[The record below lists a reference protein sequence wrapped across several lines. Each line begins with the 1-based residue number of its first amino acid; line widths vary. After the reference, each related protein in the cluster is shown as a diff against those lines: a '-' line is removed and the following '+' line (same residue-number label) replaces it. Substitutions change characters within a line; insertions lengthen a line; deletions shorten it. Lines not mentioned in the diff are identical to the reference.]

1 MRNNKVRQRIAAGKL
16 KLRIRDL
23 RNLGVKSEVMLAQ
36 VGIRF
41 VEQLRERGA
50 VRTFVDMKR
59 AGVTSSLNLL
69 WSLEGALDPWPE
81 GQHWQEV
88 ARSDARLSLLL
99 SVEDVERELA
109 ELAEGAERSRQTGTS
124 T

>member
-1 MRNNKVRQRIAAGKL
+1 VRNNKVRQRIAAGKL

-23 RNLGVKSEVMLAQ
+23 RNLGVKSETMLAQ
-36 VGIRF
+36 IGIRF

-50 VRTFVDMKR
+50 VRTYVDMKR
-59 AGVTSSLNLL
+59 AGVTSSLNVL

-99 SVEDVERELA
+99 AAEDLERELA
-109 ELAEGAERSRQTGTS
+109 GQAAQSRGAGTER
-124 T
+124 